1 MLKSIKL
8 EGKKDDMI
16 LFLAVLTEVAE
27 DFKLTVVIKD

>member
-1 MLKSIKL
+1 MKKTIKL

-16 LFLAVLTEVAE
+16 LFLTVLKEVAE